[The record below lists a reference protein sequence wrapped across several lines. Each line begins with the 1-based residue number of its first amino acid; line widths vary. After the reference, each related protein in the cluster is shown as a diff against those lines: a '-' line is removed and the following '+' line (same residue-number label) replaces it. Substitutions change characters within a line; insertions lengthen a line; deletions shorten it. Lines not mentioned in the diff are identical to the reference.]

1 MRGLP
6 SLSLSGAKRTAR
18 VDTAP
23 CNRQGRQAWTF
34 SSSGWLFVYFFGVIK
49 CLKQHGLNKDVYVVG
64 SSGGACAG
72 TYLFLD
78 APIEE
83 TIEYI
88 KECALRARS
97 GLINATKIREYVA
110 GAISNFTPANAGP
123 QLTGNLEVSVTTLP
137 WFRNVR
143 VKTFGS
149 NEEVRDAVLASAC
162 IVPPPLHLPAHGY
175 AMDGAF
181 SDFQILKAMLV
192 GGNFL
197 TMHNEDAISVCP
209 FYMSRA
215 DIKPSKWIPPWWAA
229 YPPTP
234 DKLDMLFAL
243 GFTDTLTW
251 LKDNDK
257 LTEEQLADLVQPES
271 EASVDEEKS
280 LWRQVVSQT
289 ACEAPSCDESLKEA
303 VVGAWGILRSGL
315 GYALWF
321 VICWEL
327 FLSSCVSFGSL
338 VVTFFTSP
346 VVGGESLQQS
356 RARFASLCKSSTISS
371 WELLKTIPQ
380 YTPQHIQVKDK
391 KVARSLREHS
401 FFYRVFYFIL
411 H

>member
-1 MRGLP
+1 M
-6 SLSLSGAKRTAR
+6 
-18 VDTAP
+18 
-23 CNRQGRQAWTF
+23 
-34 SSSGWLFVYFFGVIK
+34 YFFGVIK

-88 KECALRARS
+88 KECATRARS
-97 GLINATKIREYVA
+97 GWVNATKIREYVA
-110 GAISNFTPANAGP
+110 GAIANFTPANAGP

-192 GGNFL
+192 GGNYL

-234 DKLDMLFAL
+234 DKLEMLFAL

-257 LTEEQLADLVQPES
+257 LTEEQLADLVQPGQMNGLANGHAHGHANGRVNGQAVSDAES

-380 YTPQHIQVKDK
+380 YTPQHIQVKDEK
-391 KVARSLREHS
+391 IARSLREHS